1 VTARQLSKAVGW
13 KGPSASVHCGKLA
26 GLLCG
31 LRGKYPGSDN
41 VFLLAE
47 LIPPDDN
54 DLGE

>member
-1 VTARQLSKAVGW
+1 MTARQLSKAVGW